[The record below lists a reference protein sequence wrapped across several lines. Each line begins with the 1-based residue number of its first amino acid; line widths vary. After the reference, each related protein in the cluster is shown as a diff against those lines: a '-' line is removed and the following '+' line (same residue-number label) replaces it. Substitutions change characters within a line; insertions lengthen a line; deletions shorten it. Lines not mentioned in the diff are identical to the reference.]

1 MISENVISLYKEL
14 GLTISEIQVDKESKI
29 YNGCTFKLNEKP
41 IIYRTAKIT
50 PAKVGQ
56 FVTIWKRDEEGI
68 TAPFNPNDNFDFI
81 IINCE
86 NEDLTGQFIFPKSV
100 LLDKKIISGDNSDG
114 KRGIRVY
121 PPWDI
126 WLNNQA
132 SKTQQW
138 QAKYFIN
145 FSDSIEINLA
155 KVHQLLK
162 TES

>member
-29 YNGCTFKLNEKP
+29 YNACTFKLSEKP
-41 IIYRTAKIT
+41 IIYRTARIT
-50 PAKVGQ
+50 PTKVGQ
-56 FVTIWKRDEEGI
+56 FVTIWKRDKEGI
-68 TAPFNPNDNFDFI
+68 TAPFNANDNFDFI
-81 IINCE
+81 FINCE
-86 NEDLTGQFIFPKSV
+86 SEDLTGQFIFAKSV

-121 PPWDI
+121 SPWDI
-126 WLNNQA
+126 RLNNQA

-138 QAKYFIN
+138 QTKYFIN
-145 FSDSIEINLA
+145 FSDSIEINLV